1 MLAKMY
7 IVHLGGRGS
16 CMADKRS
23 VVVTG
28 ASTGIGYAIAKVL
41 GTRGMQ
47 VFGGVRKQSDADR
60 LQRELGNGFTP
71 VLMDVTDE
79 PAVQAAAAQVGER
92 LGNRKLFG
100 LVNNAGIAGGGPLL
114 HQPIDEFR
122 RTVEVNL
129 VGPFTVTKAFGPLL
143 GADRSRTGSPGRIVQ
158 ISSVAGKFAAPFLG
172 VYAASKFGLEGMSE
186 SLRRELLLYGI
197 DVIVVGPGSVKT
209 PIFDKAQ
216 DLDLA
221 QYDATEYGPILRGFV
236 EYFLA
241 ESRKGL
247 EPERIGEVVY
257 TALTVRRPK
266 LRYAVVP
273 QPFKN
278 WILPRML
285 PGRMVDRAIGKQSG
299 LLPPEMRRAQIAGQ
313 KE

>member
-1 MLAKMY
+1 MLFKMY
-7 IVHLGGRGS
+7 SVHLEEGIVH
-16 CMADKRS
+16 MAEKKS
-23 VVVTG
+23 VMVTG
-28 ASTGIGYAIAKVL
+28 ASTGIGYAIARVL
-41 GTRGMQ
+41 GSKGMH
-47 VFGGVRKQSDADR
+47 VFGGVRKQADADR
-60 LQRELGNGFTP
+60 LQRELGPAFTP
-71 VLMDVTDE
+71 LLMDVTDE
-79 PAVQAAAAQVGER
+79 PAVQAAAAQVSDR
-92 LGNRKLFG
+92 LGKRTLFG

-114 HQPIDEFR
+114 YQPIDEFR
-122 RTVEVNL
+122 RTIEVNL

-143 GADRSRTGSPGRIVQ
+143 GADRSRTGAPGRIVQ

-209 PIFDKAQ
+209 PIFEKAQ
-216 DLDLA
+216 ELDLA
-221 QYDATEYGPILRGFV
+221 PYDATEYGPILRGFV

-241 ESRKGL
+241 ESQKGL
-247 EPERIGEVVY
+247 ELERIGEVVY
-257 TALTVRRPK
+257 TALTVRKPK

-278 WILPRML
+278 WILPRLL

-299 LLPPEMRRAQIAGQ
+299 LLPRAMRKAQIAG
-313 KE
+313 

>member
-1 MLAKMY
+1 
-7 IVHLGGRGS
+7 
-16 CMADKRS
+16 MAEKKS

-41 GTRGMQ
+41 GSRGIQ
-47 VFGGVRKQSDADR
+47 VFGGVRKQADADR
-60 LQRELGNGFTP
+60 LQRELGAGFVP
-71 VLMDVTDE
+71 ILMDVTDE
-79 PAVQAAAAQVGER
+79 PTVQSAASQVGR
-92 LGNRKLFG
+92 QLGNRKLFG

-114 HQPIDEFR
+114 HQPMDEFR
-122 RTVEVNL
+122 RTIEVNL

-143 GADRSRTGSPGRIVQ
+143 GADRSRAGSPGRIVQ
-158 ISSVAGKFAAPFLG
+158 ISSVAGKLGFPFLG
-172 VYAASKFGLEGMSE
+172 VYVASKFALEGMSE
-186 SLRRELLLYGI
+186 SLRRELLLFGI

-209 PIFDKAQ
+209 PMFDKAQ
-216 DLDLA
+216 EFDLS
-221 QYDATEYGPILRGFV
+221 QYDPTEYGPILRGFV

-241 ESRKGL
+241 ESKKGL

-278 WILPRML
+278 WILPRLLPARML
-285 PGRMVDRAIGKQSG
+285 DRAIGKQSG
-299 LLPPEMRRAQIAGQ
+299 LLPPEMRTAQIAG
-313 KE
+313 